1 MSQHTLTLLRFTY
14 KKLKEKLTVS
24 DSKKL
29 FHEQFP
35 YVIPGLYK
43 KIVDEILVEL
53 NLLNHQNE
61 FKQDDLFCVG
71 LTETF
76 KEFTKGYSPD
86 THLDLL
92 FESLCSSTNFE
103 AKEIKEISQKSQKE
117 FSDKSSKDI
126 FKLLKEKS
134 NAKLYPSR
142 ILNLGIYILI
152 SNSKDFKE
160 KNEIE
165 INNKISEKSQKEFE
179 NKSFN
184 DTLKIL
190 KEKSN
195 SKLYSSRI
203 LNLGIYIIISNSPD
217 FKGGNESDTNKIIPD
232 IFEKLNLSINKA
244 EKDIGIYKS
253 TISKM
258 EQAKELIEELK
269 IKDKKKDKNK

>member
-43 KIVDEILVEL
+43 KIVDEMLVEL

-61 FKQDDLFCVG
+61 FKQDYLFCIG

-76 KEFTKGYSPD
+76 KELTKGYKPEI
-86 THLDLL
+86 HLDKL

-103 AKEIKEISQKSQKE
+103 AKEIKEISQQSQKE
-117 FSDKSSKDI
+117 FSNKPSKDI
-126 FKLLKEKS
+126 LKLLKEKS
-134 NAKLYPSR
+134 NSKLYPSR

-160 KNEIE
+160 NNETE
-165 INNKISEKSQKEFE
+165 M
-179 NKSFN
+179 
-184 DTLKIL
+184 
-190 KEKSN
+190 
-195 SKLYSSRI
+195 
-203 LNLGIYIIISNSPD
+203 
-217 FKGGNESDTNKIIPD
+217 NKIISD
-232 IFEKLNLSINKA
+232 IFEKLDLSPNKA

-253 TISKM
+253 SLSKM
-258 EQAKELIEELK
+258 EQAKELIEELR
-269 IKDKKKDKNK
+269 IKDKKKSL

>member
-43 KIVDEILVEL
+43 RIVDEMLVEL

-61 FKQDDLFCVG
+61 FTQDNLFCVG

-76 KEFTKGYSPD
+76 KELMKGYKPEK
-86 THLDLL
+86 HLDLL

-103 AKEIKEISQKSQKE
+103 AKEIKIISQKSQKE
-117 FSDKSSKDI
+117 FKDKSSKDI
-126 FKLLKEKS
+126 LKTLEEKGTS
-134 NAKLYPSR
+134 KLYPSR
-142 ILNLGIYILI
+142 ILNLGIYKII
-152 SNSKDFKE
+152 TNSSDFIVEKE
-160 KNEIE
+160 LE
-165 INNKISEKSQKEFE
+165 
-179 NKSFN
+179 
-184 DTLKIL
+184 
-190 KEKSN
+190 
-195 SKLYSSRI
+195 
-203 LNLGIYIIISNSPD
+203 
-217 FKGGNESDTNKIIPD
+217 TNKIISD
-232 IFEKLNLSINKA
+232 IFEKLNLSSNKA

-253 TISKM
+253 TLSKM

-269 IKDKKKDKNK
+269 IKDKKKDKK